1 MRKKIT
7 EILLAFAILAV
18 LSAAF
23 WKAGW
28 LTTAREVGALFA
40 IAAAVIAADLA
51 GRLSRKRY
59 GAAGS
64 SSLRG
69 GYPVSAKLPLDKHRI
84 LTIIALTEQPAVWRA
99 LPAF

>member
-18 LSAAF
+18 LSDAF

-51 GRLSRKRY
+51 GAFVRKKIQGR
-59 GAAGS
+59 
-64 SSLRG
+64 R
-69 GYPVSAKLPLDKHRI
+69 
-84 LTIIALTEQPAVWRA
+84 
-99 LPAF
+99 